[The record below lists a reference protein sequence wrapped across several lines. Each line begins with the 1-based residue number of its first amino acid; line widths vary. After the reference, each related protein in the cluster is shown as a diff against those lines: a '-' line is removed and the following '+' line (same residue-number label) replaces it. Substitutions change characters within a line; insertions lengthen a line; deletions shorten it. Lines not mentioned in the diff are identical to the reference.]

1 MTKHVFIRE
10 WLSGFFYLLQIS
22 AQESRRKKK
31 EYMDT
36 LEKRM
41 DGLSNEVDTYR
52 QKCIYLE
59 QQNSALQLQVQ
70 KLQAQLSASKTT
82 TTTGTAISNNA
93 NNKANSQNQVEDEQ
107 NMDPPIIF

>member
-1 MTKHVFIRE
+1 
-10 WLSGFFYLLQIS
+10 
-22 AQESRRKKK
+22 
-31 EYMDT
+31 MDT

-52 QKCIYLE
+52 QKCVYLE

-82 TTTGTAISNNA
+82 TSGTAISNTTTT
-93 NNKANSQNQVEDEQ
+93 NKGISQNQVQ
-107 NMDPPIIF
+107 SMNVFHSLLIGNGNICT

>member
-1 MTKHVFIRE
+1 
-10 WLSGFFYLLQIS
+10 
-22 AQESRRKKK
+22 
-31 EYMDT
+31 MDT

-52 QKCIYLE
+52 QKCVYLE

-82 TTTGTAISNNA
+82 TSGTAISNTTT
-93 NNKANSQNQVEDEQ
+93 NKGSSQNQVQ
-107 NMDPPIIF
+107 SMNVFHSLLIGNICT